1 MSSCSSC
8 TFLFLFSFLTSYG
21 ASAQNPQNPQNP
33 YFLDLFCPNTT
44 RNSTYFTSNRE
55 NVLSSLR
62 DASYYTGFQNA
73 TAGQAPNKVNGL
85 FLCRGDVLQEV
96 CRNCVTYSVNQI
108 LARCPN
114 GNEAVIYFEECI
126 LRYSH
131 KNIFSVLTLE
141 GEHIRMNGN
150 NISLSQEVRFRGQVS
165 FMLNLA
171 ASEAAN
177 NSRKFY
183 TTKANF
189 TKVQTLYVLAQCT
202 PDLTRQDCLT
212 CLRSSINGMPLNRY
226 GGRLLWPSCNT
237 RYELNLF
244 YNETANR
251 TSPPRSGKLPFLC
264 LFYSSR
270 ISNISL
276 PGKDGNS
283 NVLAVT
289 VVVPIVVIVLLFGA
303 CYCFIAKRAKQTSD
317 SAPASSTGDGITT
330 IESLQLDYRTIQA
343 ATDNFSENNKIG
355 RGGFGEVY
363 KGTFSNGTEVAAKKL
378 SKSSG
383 QGDLEFMNEV
393 VVVAK
398 LQHRNLVRLLGFSL
412 NRKER
417 ILVYEYVPNK
427 SLDYFL
433 FDTAK
438 QGQLDW
444 PRRFT
449 IIEGIAR
456 GILYLHQD
464 SRITIIH
471 RDLKAS
477 NVLLDAD
484 MNPKVADF
492 GMAKIFGI
500 DQTQGNTSRIVGT
513 FGYMSPE
520 YAMHGHFSMKS
531 DVYSFGVLVLEI
543 ISGKKNSKFYEIDG
557 GHDLVTYVW
566 RLWSNGTTLDIVDP
580 VILDNF
586 QKSEVLRCIHIGLL
600 CVQEDHIVR
609 PTMRTILMMLTSNTV
624 TLPVPRQPGF
634 FVQNRPQKDP
644 LDSDQ
649 SRTSNS
655 VPAGSF
661 DDASVTEVSPR

>member
-8 TFLFLFSFLTSYG
+8 TFVFLLSYLTSYG
-21 ASAQNPQNPQNP
+21 VSAQNPQNPN
-33 YFLDLFCPNTT
+33 FLDLFCPNTT
-44 RNSTYFTSNRE
+44 RNSTYFTNNRE
-55 NVLSSLR
+55 SVLSSLR
-62 DASYYTGFQNA
+62 DASYYNEFQNA
-73 TAGQAPNKVNGL
+73 TAGQAPNKVYGL
-85 FLCRGDVLQEV
+85 FLCRGDVLPEA

-150 NISLSQEVRFRGQVS
+150 NISLNQEVRFRGLVS
-165 FMLNLA
+165 STLNRA

-189 TKVQTLYVLAQCT
+189 TTVQTLYVLAQCT
-202 PDLTRQDCLT
+202 PDLTRRDCLT

-237 RYELNLF
+237 RYELNKF
-244 YNETANR
+244 YNETAVE
-251 TSPPRSGKLPFLC
+251 TSPPRSVKG
-264 LFYSSR
+264 
-270 ISNISL
+270 
-276 PGKDGNS
+276 GNS
-283 NVLAVT
+283 NVLAVSVIVPII
-289 VVVPIVVIVLLFGA
+289 VVVMLFLA
-303 CYCFIAKRAKQTSD
+303 CYCFLAKKAKKTSD
-317 SAPASSTGDGITT
+317 TAPDF
-330 IESLQLDYRTIQA
+330 D
-343 ATDNFSENNKIG
+343 
-355 RGGFGEVY
+355 
-363 KGTFSNGTEVAAKKL
+363 
-378 SKSSG
+378 
-383 QGDLEFMNEV
+383 
-393 VVVAK
+393 
-398 LQHRNLVRLLGFSL
+398 
-412 NRKER
+412 
-417 ILVYEYVPNK
+417 
-427 SLDYFL
+427 
-433 FDTAK
+433 DTAK

-444 PRRFT
+444 PQRFT

-513 FGYMSPE
+513 YGYMSPE

-543 ISGKKNSKFYEIDG
+543 LSGKKNSKFYEIDG

-566 RLWSNGTTLDIVDP
+566 RLWSNGKMLDIVDP
-580 VILDNF
+580 AILDNF

-600 CVQEDHIVR
+600 CVQEDHIER

-634 FVQNRPQKDP
+634 FVQSRLQKDP

-655 VPAGSF
+655 VPGSF
-661 DDASVTEVSPR
+661 DDVSVTELSPR